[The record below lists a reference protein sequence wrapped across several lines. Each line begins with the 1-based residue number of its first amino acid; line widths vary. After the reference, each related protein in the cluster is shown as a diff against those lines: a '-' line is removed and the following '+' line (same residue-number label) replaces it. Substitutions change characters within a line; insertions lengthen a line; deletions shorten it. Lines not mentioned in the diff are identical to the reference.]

1 MIMYVL
7 QGTFRKLVMYH
18 GSLAREDLQA
28 AISLHLC
35 FRGPNRT
42 QQGPQSNQPHPL
54 WLLLDPQKIS
64 PYEFMFF
71 VPGGSWASSQKSFQ
85 LMN

>member
-7 QGTFRKLVMYH
+7 QGTFRKLVIYH

-35 FRGPNRT
+35 LRGSKPNPAGT
-42 QQGPQSNQPHPL
+42 PKQT
-54 WLLLDPQKIS
+54 S
-64 PYEFMFF
+64 PIHFGF
-71 VPGGSWASSQKSFQ
+71 S
-85 LMN
+85 

>member
-7 QGTFRKLVMYH
+7 QGTFRKLVIYH

-28 AISLHLC
+28 AISPDLC
-35 FRGPNRT
+35 LRGPNRT

-64 PYEFMFF
+64 PYDFMFL
-71 VPGGSWASSQKSFQ
+71 FQ
-85 LMN
+85 EGHGLLAKNPFN